1 MLSVRTSFDPT
12 LTYSPLLGSPSVCS
26 HASMSLPPPCL
37 ALEIEDRRAKLPA
50 AMLPYYEISVVTFEP
65 TRMTALFEY
74 ALI

>member
-1 MLSVRTSFDPT
+1 
-12 LTYSPLLGSPSVCS
+12 
-26 HASMSLPPPCL
+26 MSLPLPCL
-37 ALEIEDRRAKLPA
+37 AWEIEDRRAKLPA